1 VLHESIRDEWI
12 LLSILLTV
20 WLLRLVAQ
28 TDRLL
33 LFPDGFVGLGM
44 VLAVMIILRRTDRRP
59 TVLWDDSKGV
69 LLLVRTWRVEACA
82 ARLMMSVPLGIDLS
96 RSAWRVLQ
104 SMHAAM
110 SDGRKGTL
118 RFFVCRPLGQG
129 PTRVGIMVMRAS
141 IRLGN
146 SSRKSRKLSDRVVQ
160 DARILEGAIKV
171 AYPHMPVEKAALADI
186 MMVVQGGVQSI
197 A

>member
-1 VLHESIRDEWI
+1 MLHESIRDEWI

-20 WLLRLVAQ
+20 WLLRLAAQ

-44 VLAVMIILRRTDRRP
+44 VLAVMLVLRRTDRRP
-59 TVLWDDSKGV
+59 TVLWDDAKGV
-69 LLLVRTWRVEACA
+69 LLLVRAWRVEACA

-129 PTRVGIMVMRAS
+129 PTRAGMMVMRTS

-146 SSRKSRKLSDRVVQ
+146 DSRKSRELSDKVVQ
-160 DARILEGAIKV
+160 DARILESAIKV

-186 MMVVQGGVQSI
+186 IMVVQGGVQSI